1 VIPRAYRFSLTPLA
15 LVFVFLS
22 PAAPRGPYFADNT
35 DYSLC
40 GPRNGAK
47 PKRIPPTDPTT
58 MPVTIEPSPELV
70 GRNTDPT
77 VHSTEDLL
85 KHAAPAWS
93 NGTYN
98 WETGEMEQPEM
109 RRIIQSSFHEL
120 NPKTSPI
127 IPYGNGLV
135 NGIIRAFQQDLHLVL
150 RPDDIWLSIL
160 TQFNTFVNGNSEHL
174 RTQFVAHE
182 GKKDLTIDARPY
194 RFGDIDMGKL
204 AQAMTQLIQENVV
217 DPQLRELIMPNFST
231 TTDDDKSVAAI
242 VMMGTLQ
249 AYFDYGFEF
258 GCGFPSVTLQGER
271 SDWEEILLKVQR
283 LEKYGPE
290 MTEWIRLLVPVIQY
304 MIASFTQP
312 TSPDIKN
319 FWLRACHA
327 VGAGGSAGV
336 RTLSGWITAFCFFNK
351 TGQRTTEYTDEQL
364 VTYGRGVSIAERK
377 RLVLGDIVY
386 PVIEHSSI
394 PKGVVSVPATVWD
407 YETGLEHKTTMVAG
421 SVGMMPSAVESGGDL
436 TRVQPRS
443 GWWMLED
450 SVKPMG
456 NR

>member
-1 VIPRAYRFSLTPLA
+1 
-15 LVFVFLS
+15 
-22 PAAPRGPYFADNT
+22 
-35 DYSLC
+35 
-40 GPRNGAK
+40 
-47 PKRIPPTDPTT
+47 
-58 MPVTIEPSPELV
+58 MPVTVKPSPELV

-77 VHSTEDLL
+77 VNSTKDLL
-85 KHAAPAWS
+85 KHTVPAWS
-93 NGTYN
+93 DGTYN
-98 WETGEMEQPEM
+98 RETGKMEQPEM
-109 RRIIQSSFHEL
+109 PRIIQSSFHEL
-120 NPKTSPI
+120 NPKTSII

-135 NGIIRAFQQDLHLVL
+135 DGIIRAFQQDLHLVL

-160 TQFNTFVNGNSEHL
+160 TQFNMFVNGNSEHL
-174 RTQFVAHE
+174 RTQFVAHQ
-182 GKKDLTIDARPY
+182 GKKKLIIDARPHQ
-194 RFGDIDMGKL
+194 FGDIDMGRF

-231 TTDDDKSVAAI
+231 TTGDDKSVAAI

-249 AYFDYGFEF
+249 TYFDYHCWI
-258 GCGFPSVTLQGER
+258 GCGFPSVTLQGEK

-283 LEKYGPE
+283 LAKYGPE

-327 VGAGGSAGV
+327 VGAGGSGGLC
-336 RTLSGWITAFCFFNK
+336 TLSGWLTAFCFFDK
-351 TGQRTTEYTDEQL
+351 TGQRTKEYTNKQL
-364 VTYGRGVSIAERK
+364 VTYCGAKNVAKRK
-377 RLVLGDIVY
+377 RLVLGGIAY
-386 PVIEHSSI
+386 PVLDHERT
-394 PKGVVSVPATVWD
+394 PKGIVSVPVTVQD
-407 YETGLEHKTTMVAG
+407 YGTGLEHKTTMVAG
-421 SVGMMPSAVESGGDL
+421 SVGMMPSALGSGGDL

-456 NR
+456 DN